1 MDEES
6 AAPSAWWRPRAP
18 LAMRSGAFRRL
29 ATAWVFTNLGDSALY
44 LMAAVWVKDLTGSDA
59 AAASV
64 LIVMGLPALVAPFLG
79 MLADRFSRRRL
90 LIISNA
96 VMVLVVSSLFLV
108 ESAKQLAIIY
118 VAIFLY
124 GAVGYLTAAAQ
135 SGLVRD
141 LLDDEA
147 LPSANGLLTTID
159 QGLRLVSPL
168 VGTALYVL
176 VGPFAVVGMTAA
188 CFATTAVILT
198 TAHVEETDNAET
210 ETEGGYWRELTAG
223 FTHLARTPL
232 LNRATFALGLS
243 FGATGLANVV
253 VFPALEQGLQ
263 VSTAALG
270 SLVSAQGA
278 GAIVGGLVAAPLVA
292 RFGEMHVM
300 SGAMILL
307 ALSGLPLA
315 GASFGMALAGM
326 AVLGFSISIIIVS
339 FATLRQRRTPRALQ
353 GRAAAASNIAV
364 NVPQVL
370 FSTAAAAIIT
380 SVDYRLLVLV
390 MAALMLA
397 SSAVAGIAPGRVPAA
412 TAGDEG

>member
-1 MDEES
+1 MGEES

-18 LAMRSGAFRRL
+18 LAMRSRAFRRL

-44 LMAAVWVKDLTGSDA
+44 LMAAVWVKDITGSDA

-108 ESAKQLAIIY
+108 ESAKQLVIVYI
-118 VAIFLY
+118 AIFLY

-176 VGPFAVVGMTAA
+176 VGPFSVVGMTAA

-198 TAHVEETDNAET
+198 TVHVEEVDNAET
-210 ETEGGYWRELTAG
+210 ETEVGYWRELTAG
-223 FTHLARTPL
+223 FTHLARTPV

-292 RFGEMHVM
+292 RLGEMRVM

-315 GASFGMALAGM
+315 GASFGLALAGM
-326 AVLGFSISIIIVS
+326 AVLGFSISIIIVG

-364 NVPQVL
+364 NVPQVVI
-370 FSTAAAAIIT
+370 STAAAAVIV

-397 SSAVAGIAPGRVPAA
+397 SSAVAGIAPGRVPPA